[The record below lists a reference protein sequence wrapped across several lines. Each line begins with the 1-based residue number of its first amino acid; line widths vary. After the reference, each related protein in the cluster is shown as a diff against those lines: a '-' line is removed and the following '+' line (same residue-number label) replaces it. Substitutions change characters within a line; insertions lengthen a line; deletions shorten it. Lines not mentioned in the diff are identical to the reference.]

1 MKTTWLILGILCV
14 VGISGNSQVTYD
26 FTPRDQWRVID
37 GATNYAKGDDW
48 VEFAGKVLEVQP
60 NKGIRLEGNY
70 NRIGSGATMYYTGIN
85 YSAFNYDFFV
95 ANFPYDVAEGDIIS
109 VADRFTARKTSTY
122 TYKTTAGG
130 SRTIRQIDYGTPY
143 APPALTPEQNAA
155 AKAAREKAN
164 ADAKAKAAEQK
175 QAAAARALKFNLDAA
190 AKGDSFGLLRM
201 GERYRDGDG
210 VEKDLSKA
218 QEYLQKSFDADTN
231 NFIAKEE
238 LEKLK
243 AK

>member
-1 MKTTWLILGILCV
+1 MKTTWLMLGIWCV
-14 VGISGNSQVTYD
+14 VGISGNSQINPYD

-37 GATNYAKGDDW
+37 GTTNFAKGDDW

-60 NKGIRLEGNY
+60 GNGVRLEGNY
-70 NRIGSGATMYYTGIN
+70 NRIGSGATMYFTGN
-85 YSAFNYDFFV
+85 NAEDFNYEFFV

-122 TYKTTAGG
+122 SYKTTAGG

-143 APPALTPEQNAA
+143 VPPPPKPLTPEQIAA
-155 AKAAREKAN
+155 AQAKVAAQKN
-164 ADAKAKAAEQK
+164 AIAAKV
-175 QAAAARALKFNLDAA
+175 LKSNQDDA
-190 AKGDSFGLLRM
+190 AKGDEYGLLRM

-218 QEYLQKSFDADTN
+218 KEYLQKAADAGSPT
-231 NFIAKEE
+231 AKDE
-238 LEKLK
+238 LSKLK
-243 AK
+243 P